1 MDDNR
6 VLVTILTGSLGAG
19 KTTVLKGLIAQLGFA
34 DTAVIMNEYEYFHTV
49 REPERI
55 ISSIFV
61 LES

>member
-34 DTAVIMNEYEYFHTV
+34 DTAVSMNTFI
-49 REPERI
+49 R
-55 ISSIFV
+55 FV
-61 LES
+61 SLSG